1 MKNFQS
7 FTLFLLFCLSAAAQS
22 HKTNLIETL
31 AAINSIL
38 SQDRNVQFTNQDYK
52 LFYPTKINANLQ
64 GDVFCIDS
72 STRLGTQSIGLMF
85 NLLKVKSFIIKAAEI
100 VALDQNQNTL
110 VAIHVG
116 NEQETQAFKK
126 ELEALRFI
134 CVTYSKQDPKFKC
147 EY

>member
-38 SQDRNVQFTNQDYK
+38 CQDRNAHFTNRDYE
-52 LFYPTKINANLQ
+52 LFYPIKINANLQ
-64 GDVFCIDS
+64 GDVFCIES
-72 STRLGTQSIGLMF
+72 STRFGKESNGLMF
-85 NLLKVKSFIIKAAEI
+85 NLLRVKSFIIKAAEI
-100 VALDQNQNTL
+100 VGLDQKQDSL

-116 NEQETQAFKK
+116 NEQETLAFKK
-126 ELEALRFI
+126 ELEALLVI
-134 CVTYSKQDPKFKC
+134 CVTYSKKDPKFKC
-147 EY
+147 E